1 VSWKI
6 FLRIVF
12 ENIAVLASLTGW
24 SKEEIIMMRLSEISL
39 WAQILS
45 EQDRS
50 RAEMQGIIFANKIG
64 ELFPKR

>member
-1 VSWKI
+1 
-6 FLRIVF
+6 
-12 ENIAVLASLTGW
+12 
-24 SKEEIIMMRLSEISL
+24 MMRLSEISL